1 MTTTDIIA
9 NLEAAYAAAL
19 TEKATRWQARH
30 PEEAKQIREAVAVQ
44 FRGSGTSDP
53 EPGTLAWMTLE
64 AAVVEAIRAA
74 QGWPTE
80 REFVRL
86 QAGEETPRYVPPVLK
101 PRPVREVADRQKL
114 ASGER

>member
-1 MTTTDIIA
+1 MTTPDIIA

-19 TEKATRWQARH
+19 AEKATRWQARH
-30 PEEAKQIREAVAVQ
+30 PADAKQIREAVAAQ
-44 FRGSGTSDP
+44 FRRAGTTDP

-64 AAVVEAIRAA
+64 AAVIEAIRAA

-86 QAGEETPRYVPPVLK
+86 QAGEETPRYVPPKLK
-101 PRPVREVADRQKL
+101 SGPVREIADRQKL
-114 ASGER
+114 AAGDR